1 MLAFSACLSS
11 GTKWRLLI
19 ISHDRD
25 SFENNLM
32 NFMCR
37 GYCLNL
43 PLLPSQI
50 GRESIHII
58 WLANILST
66 LYSLLLD
73 GAAGRKPVSICE
85 VLQYLTHLQQQLN
98 MILKNKDVSGKKKN
112 LIFLIVFLFIHGQF
126 SCRTKF
132 LLILKSP
139 F

>member
-85 VLQYLTHLQQQLN
+85 VLPYLTHLQQQLS
-98 MILKNKDVSGKKKN
+98 MILKNKDVSGKKK
-112 LIFLIVFLFIHGQF
+112 LIFLIVFFFIHGQF

>member
-1 MLAFSACLSS
+1 
-11 GTKWRLLI
+11 
-19 ISHDRD
+19 
-25 SFENNLM
+25 
-32 NFMCR
+32 MCR

>member
-1 MLAFSACLSS
+1 
-11 GTKWRLLI
+11 
-19 ISHDRD
+19 
-25 SFENNLM
+25 
-32 NFMCR
+32 MCR

-85 VLQYLTHLQQQLN
+85 VLPYLTHLQQQLN
-98 MILKNKDVSGKKKN
+98 MILKNKDVSGKKN
-112 LIFLIVFLFIHGQF
+112 
-126 SCRTKF
+126 
-132 LLILKSP
+132 
-139 F
+139 